1 MKFIFG
7 KKLGMSTIYD
17 EKQGALN
24 VTLVECVPNAITQI
38 RTEEKDKYEAIQVG
52 IKCYKSA
59 KGGSASGGKEKKFKK
74 LKEFKSEMGEL
85 KVGDEMKIDQFEI
98 GEKVKVSGITKAK
111 GFQGVVKRHGFKGS
125 MKTHGH
131 KHDLRAPGSIGATYP
146 EHVIKGK
153 NSAGESFVTDLPTVF
168 RIGASAQCDKVSFL
182 KFLPGRLL
190 LSVEYAQGFNES
202 LGNTKKP
209 RLSLGAEYRI
219 IPLIPLRTGLM
230 VGGNDK
236 VRWAFGFGLDFRV
249 LTLDFASDN
258 FGMLFSPKN
267 FNVASFAFGL
277 KIRI

>member
-1 MKFIFG
+1 MTKFIFG

-153 NSAGESFVTDLPTVF
+153 RMAGRMGGVRSSVLNLKIVE
-168 RIGASAQCDKVSFL
+168 IDKENNILFL
-182 KFLPGRLL
+182 KGAVPGVKGRI
-190 LSVEYAQGFNES
+190 VE
-202 LGNTKKP
+202 
-209 RLSLGAEYRI
+209 
-219 IPLIPLRTGLM
+219 
-230 VGGNDK
+230 
-236 VRWAFGFGLDFRV
+236 
-249 LTLDFASDN
+249 
-258 FGMLFSPKN
+258 
-267 FNVASFAFGL
+267 
-277 KIRI
+277 IRA